1 MYGNGVGILLIAK
14 TTYGISVV
22 VLGTT
27 APAAV
32 ASIATVP
39 STLMASPV
47 T

>member
-14 TTYGISVV
+14 TTYGMSVV
-22 VLGTT
+22 VLGAT

-32 ASIATVP
+32 DSISTMTA
-39 STLMASPV
+39 TLMTSSI